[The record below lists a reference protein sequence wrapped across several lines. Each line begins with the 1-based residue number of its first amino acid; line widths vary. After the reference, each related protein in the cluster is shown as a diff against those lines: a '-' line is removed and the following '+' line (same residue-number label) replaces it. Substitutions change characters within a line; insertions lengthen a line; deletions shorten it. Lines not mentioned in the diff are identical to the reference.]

1 MTIGK
6 VYEPELTVG
15 VDEFTLVLQPT
26 GLEDM
31 TVDDWEDK
39 IGRMLV
45 EFLGKSK
52 IELLF
57 GNLQRALKGL
67 QVGYTD
73 SLTYTDQPWLLTIS
87 WHETRIKMGICVRF
101 SAYAYAAYKQA
112 FREQYQTD
120 INIALFLQMVQG
132 TEYTTRLSRIDLT
145 ADYKNYRDPLVKSA
159 SLSPHYIYDRL
170 MNGVYKIKNH
180 EGKSTIKTFLAMH
193 KNGTYETFYA
203 GAKKGKTDGFLRC
216 YDKKEE
222 QLQSHGFRFQEAE
235 DCESWVR
242 FEAVYRHNYA
252 HQITNQLLEKSDTG
266 NYIIQTDAE
275 LQKMIAMHIV
285 EKYCFYDMATDEP
298 TSFSSDLDVI
308 AAGASVD
315 SLSRPNARD
324 NDLQRSIRYL
334 ASTSGLFSTFY
345 KVGVFWGKDGEKA
358 LLEHLTSIYENS
370 FEPEAGK
377 NPDIRYWLKKH
388 WDALINTRLEDSF

>member
-1 MTIGK
+1 MICRHQDDG
-6 VYEPELTVG
+6 
-15 VDEFTLVLQPT
+15 DEAEV
-26 GLEDM
+26 
-31 TVDDWEDK
+31 
-39 IGRMLV
+39 
-45 EFLGKSK
+45 
-52 IELLF
+52 
-57 GNLQRALKGL
+57 
-67 QVGYTD
+67 
-73 SLTYTDQPWLLTIS
+73 
-87 WHETRIKMGICVRF
+87 
-101 SAYAYAAYKQA
+101 
-112 FREQYQTD
+112 
-120 INIALFLQMVQG
+120 VQG
-132 TEYTTRLSRIDLT
+132 R
-145 ADYKNYRDPLVKSA
+145 K
-159 SLSPHYIYDRL
+159 
-170 MNGVYKIKNH
+170 
-180 EGKSTIKTFLAMH
+180 
-193 KNGTYETFYA
+193 
-203 GAKKGKTDGFLRC
+203 FLRGSG
-216 YDKKEE
+216 Y
-222 QLQSHGFRFQEAE
+222 L
-235 DCESWVR
+235 SWVR

-252 HQITNQLLEKSDTG
+252 HQITDQLLGKSDTG

-345 KVGVFWGKDGEKA
+345 KVGVFWGKDGEKK